1 MPWGMRGNALAV
13 WVVGGVIGLALGGCS
28 HTWYQ
33 FELSQ
38 AERSHVD
45 ATKNALAATQ
55 SNPNALAQVVDLQ
68 GRRGAEAL
76 IAGMSTQSSG
86 GDVQYERLSR
96 VLYIAIMG
104 DAEDPLAA
112 LNQDMTMAGARVAQ
126 RIAQSGLQQMGL
138 GGIAAMV
145 GVVGDDDGQRLRE
158 MSVSLQRGQPQ
169 TCGPFDVIVSYDA
182 GILGHIQTS
191 ITDQDQTY
199 QAWRQRVQAVHLVRF
214 TCATSHMLTVMT
226 RNRGEAGLRVIGWH
240 FVTQAQW
247 ESMRPGLRRAFDLP
261 E

>member
-1 MPWGMRGNALAV
+1 MRGTTRALSAAAF
-13 WVVGGVIGLALGGCS
+13 ALGALVMGGCS

-33 FELSQ
+33 FEVSQ
-38 AERSHVD
+38 VERSHID

-55 SNPNALAQVVDLQ
+55 ANPNALAQVVDLE

-76 IAGMSTQSSG
+76 IAGMSVQSNQ
-86 GDVQYERLSR
+86 GDAQVERLSR
-96 VLYIAIMG
+96 VLYLAIMG

-112 LNQDMTMAGARVAQ
+112 LDQDMTMAGARVAQ
-126 RIAQSGLQQMGL
+126 RIAQGGLNQMGL
-138 GGIAAMV
+138 GGLAAMV

-182 GILGHIQTS
+182 GILGHIHTS
-191 ITDQDQTY
+191 ITDNDATY
-199 QAWRQRVQAVHLVRF
+199 QAWKQRVQAVHLVRF
-214 TCATSHMLTVMT
+214 TCATNHMLVVMT

-247 ESMRPGLRRAFDLP
+247 ESMRPGLRHAFDLP
-261 E
+261 Q